1 MLVSDT
7 FDPGAKSL
15 APQIQM
21 LSTRFAVLVF
31 EDFKHET
38 QLVSYIFLST
48 RCLLCCQG
56 SEENDTGSCGF
67 TVTQTSGSL
76 GPCVWKLEATLSDAG
91 CLPSSSLGF

>member
-15 APQIQM
+15 APQIQV

-31 EDFKHET
+31 EDFKHDT

-56 SEENDTGSCGF
+56 SEEKWHRLLRFHCDPDIRKPG
-67 TVTQTSGSL
+67 L
-76 GPCVWKLEATLSDAG
+76 LCVEAGGNPL
-91 CLPSSSLGF
+91 